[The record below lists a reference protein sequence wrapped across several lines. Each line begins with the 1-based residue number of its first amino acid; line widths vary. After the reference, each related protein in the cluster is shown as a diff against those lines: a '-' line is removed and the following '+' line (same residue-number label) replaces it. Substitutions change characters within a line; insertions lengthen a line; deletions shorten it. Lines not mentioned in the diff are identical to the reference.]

1 MNSLYRRSF
10 IGLLV
15 LFVVMASLL
24 FVGAGTFRYWQAWS
38 FLAIYFAAASAM
50 TVYLIRNDPAL
61 AARRMSGGPWAER
74 EPAQKIIMSLASIGF
89 IGLIVVPALDHRFA
103 WSDLPPPAILLGDG
117 LTLLG
122 WLGIFFVFRENSFSS
137 ATIEVSADQRV
148 ISTGPY
154 AWVRHPMYAA
164 GLVMLF
170 GIPIALGSAWGV
182 LVVVAI
188 VPALVWRLM
197 NEEDFL
203 ARNLP
208 GYRAYRDRVRH
219 RLVPLVW

>member
-1 MNSLYRRSF
+1 MESLYRRSF

-15 LFVVMASLL
+15 LFLVTASLI
-24 FVGAGTFRYWQAWS
+24 FGGAGTFCYWQAWI
-38 FLAIYFAAASAM
+38 FLAIYFATASAM
-50 TVYLIRNDPAL
+50 TFYLIRNDPAL

-74 EPAQKIIMSLASIGF
+74 EPAQKIIMSLASAGF
-89 IGLIVVPALDHRFA
+89 IGLILLPAIDHRFA
-103 WSDLPPPAILLGDG
+103 WSDLPISAVLIGDVII
-117 LTLLG
+117 LLG

-164 GLVMLF
+164 GLVMLL

-182 LVVVAI
+182 LVVIAI
-188 VPALVWRLM
+188 IPALIWRLVD
-197 NEEDFL
+197 EEDFL
-203 ARNLP
+203 TRNLP
-208 GYRAYRDRVRH
+208 GYRAYQDRVRY
-219 RLVPLVW
+219 RLVPRVW

>member
-1 MNSLYRRSF
+1 MTSLYRRSF

-15 LFVVMASLL
+15 LFLVMASLT
-24 FVGAGTFRYWQAWS
+24 FGGAGTFRYWQAWS

-61 AARRMSGGPWAER
+61 AARRMNGGPWAER
-74 EPAQKIIMSLASIGF
+74 EPAQRIIMSLASIGF
-89 IGLIVVPALDHRFA
+89 IGLIVVPAIDHRFA
-103 WSDLPPPAILLGDG
+103 WSALPLYAVLIGNG
-117 LTLLG
+117 LILLG

-148 ISTGPY
+148 ISSGPY
-154 AWVRHPMYAA
+154 ALIRHPMYAA

-170 GIPIALGSAWGV
+170 GIPLALGSAWGV

-188 VPALVWRLM
+188 VPALVWRLV

-208 GYRAYRDRVRH
+208 GYRAYRDRVRY
-219 RLVPLVW
+219 RLVPLIW